1 MNQYAQERGTRIAW
15 ARRLFMVNAVHLQ
28 IDIQRQSRSLSSH
41 LEIFRRLNG
50 PRRVGAM
57 LSVLIIGL
65 GQIWTCLRKH
75 TELMRTSKRTRV
87 LLISYSGQ
95 AVHSTQ

>member
-1 MNQYAQERGTRIAW
+1 MNQYAQGRGTRIAW
-15 ARRLFMVNAVHLQ
+15 ARRLSMVNAVHLQ
-28 IDIQRQSRSLSSH
+28 IDIQRQSRCLGSH
-41 LEIFRRLNG
+41 LDIFRRLNG

-57 LSVLIIGL
+57 FSVLIIGL

-87 LLISYSGQ
+87 LLISCSGE
-95 AVHSTQ
+95 AVHSTH